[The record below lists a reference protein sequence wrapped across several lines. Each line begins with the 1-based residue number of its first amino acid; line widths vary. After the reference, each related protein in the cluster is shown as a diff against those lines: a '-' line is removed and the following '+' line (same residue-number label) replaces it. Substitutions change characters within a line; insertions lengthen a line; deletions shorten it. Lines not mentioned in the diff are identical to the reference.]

1 MKLRWWI
8 VGTIAVVASGVLVM
22 KHCAESKEKY
32 LRLVDNNNEKNYDEF
47 PADIYESEFEGTEF
61 LI

>member
-8 VGTIAVVASGVLVM
+8 IGTIAAIASGVLIM
-22 KHCAESKEKY
+22 KHFAESKEKY

>member
-1 MKLRWWI
+1 MKLHWWI
-8 VGTIAVVASGVLVM
+8 AGAVVVASGVLAM
-22 KHCAESKEKY
+22 KHIAERKENIFHLIGNGENKNYAES
-32 LRLVDNNNEKNYDEF
+32 

>member
-8 VGTIAVVASGVLVM
+8 VGTIAAVASCVLVI
-22 KHCAESKEKY
+22 KHFAESKDKY

>member
-8 VGTIAVVASGVLVM
+8 VGTFAMAASGVLVM
-22 KHCAESKEKY
+22 KHFAGSKEKY
-32 LRLVDNNNEKNYDEF
+32 LRLFDTNDEKNYIEF
-47 PADIYESEFEGTEF
+47 PADIYESEFEGTDF

>member
-1 MKLRWWI
+1 MKLHWWI
-8 VGTIAVVASGVLVM
+8 AGAVVVASGVLIM
-22 KHCAESKEKY
+22 KHITESKENIFNLIDY
-32 LRLVDNNNEKNYDEF
+32 GDNKNYAEF

>member
-8 VGTIAVVASGVLVM
+8 VGTIAVIASCMLVM
-22 KHCAESKEKY
+22 KHFVESKEKY
-32 LRLVDNNNEKNYDEF
+32 PHLVDNNNEKNYDEF

>member
-8 VGTIAVVASGVLVM
+8 AGTIAAVASGILVM
-22 KHCAESKEKY
+22 KHFAEDKEKY
-32 LRLVDNNNEKNYDEF
+32 LRLVDNNNEKNCDEI
-47 PADIYESEFEGTEF
+47 PLDIYGSEFEGTEF

>member
-8 VGTIAVVASGVLVM
+8 IGTIAAVASGVLVI
-22 KHCAESKEKY
+22 KHITEDKEKY
-32 LRLVDNNNEKNYDEF
+32 LRLVDNNNEKNCDEI
-47 PADIYESEFEGTEF
+47 PSDIYDSEFEGTEF

>member
-8 VGTIAVVASGVLVM
+8 VGTIAVIASGMLVM
-22 KHCAESKEKY
+22 KHLTESKEKY
-32 LRLVDNNNEKNYDEF
+32 FRLVDNNNEKKYDEF
-47 PADIYESEFEGTEF
+47 PVDVFESEFEGTEF

>member
-8 VGTIAVVASGVLVM
+8 AGTIVVVASGVLVM
-22 KHCAESKEKY
+22 KHFTESKDKY
-32 LRLVDNNNEKNYDEF
+32 FRLVDKNNEKNYDEF

>member
-8 VGTIAVVASGVLVM
+8 VGTVAVAVSGVFVM
-22 KHCAESKEKY
+22 KHFVESKEKY
-32 LRLVDNNNEKNYDEF
+32 LSHIHDNQKNFDES

-61 LI
+61 LV

>member
-8 VGTIAVVASGVLVM
+8 VGTIAVIASGVLVM
-22 KHCAESKEKY
+22 KHFAESKEKY
-32 LRLVDNNNEKNYDEF
+32 PHPVDNNNEKNYDEF
-47 PADIYESEFEGTEF
+47 PTDIYESEFEGTEF

>member
-8 VGTIAVVASGVLVM
+8 AGTIIMVASGVLVL
-22 KHCAESKEKY
+22 KHFTESREKS
-32 LRLVDNNNEKNYDEF
+32 LRLVDNNNEKNYNEF
-47 PADIYESEFEGTEF
+47 PADTYESEFEGTEF

>member
-8 VGTIAVVASGVLVM
+8 AGTIVVVASGVLVM
-22 KHCAESKEKY
+22 KHFTESKDKY
-32 LRLVDNNNEKNYDEF
+32 FRLVDNNNEKNYDEF